1 MKKILG
7 LLVGCILLGSCFR
20 GTVIDAP
27 YIVSSVEKITRSDLS
42 GGKRYKIVATFRENK
57 VEYYTDT
64 IYTVG
69 DTLRMK

>member
-1 MKKILG
+1 MKKLFV
-7 LLVGCILLGSCFR
+7 LLVGVIFLGSCFR

-27 YIVSSVEKITRSDLS
+27 YIVSSVEKVTRSDVS
-42 GGKRYKIVATFRENK
+42 GGKRYKVVATFGENK

-69 DTLRMK
+69 DTLKMK

>member
-1 MKKILG
+1 MKKLLG

-27 YIVSSVEKITRSDLS
+27 YIVSSVEKVIRSDVS
-42 GGKRYKIVATFRENK
+42 GGKRYKIVATFGDNK